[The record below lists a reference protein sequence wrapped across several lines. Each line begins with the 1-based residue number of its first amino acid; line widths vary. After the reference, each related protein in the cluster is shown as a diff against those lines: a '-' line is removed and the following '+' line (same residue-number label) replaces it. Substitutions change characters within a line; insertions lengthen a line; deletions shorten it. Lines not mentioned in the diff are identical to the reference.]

1 MKKIVSVILAL
12 TLCLGTAISLTSCKK
27 NKTDFTVGIVQLA
40 PHVALDAATKG
51 FKDALVEELE
61 KAGKTV
67 EFKEKNAGGEISA
80 CPGIVGSFVSNRV
93 DLILANATPALQAA
107 VKATKSIPILG
118 TSVTEYGVALGIKN
132 FSGTVG
138 SNVSGTSDLAP
149 LETQAQM
156 MIDTLSLTEGDR
168 VGLLFCSAEPN
179 SEYQVKVV
187 ESYLTSKN
195 ITTERYAFSDSND
208 LSIVAGK
215 AANAGLSA
223 IYVPTDNTAAD
234 NASQIKNLTLP
245 NEERGGVPV
254 FTGEEG
260 ICAGCGY
267 ATLSIDYY
275 SLGRKT
281 GEMAAKILLGQAHI
295 EDMAIEYDAA
305 PTKKYNPE
313 ICQALGINT
322 ADLEKLGYVAI
333 GQ

>member
-12 TLCLGTAISLTSCKK
+12 TLCLGAAISLTSCKK
-27 NKTDFTVGIVQLA
+27 QKVDFTVGIVQLA

-118 TSVTEYGVALGIKN
+118 TSVTEYGVALGIDN

-138 SNVSGTSDLAP
+138 GNVSGTSDLAP

-156 MIDTLSLTEGDR
+156 MIETLGLTVGDR
-168 VGLLFCSAEPN
+168 VGLLFCSAEDN
-179 SEYQVKVV
+179 SHYQVNVV
-187 ESYLTSKN
+187 EKYLQAKG
-195 ITTERYAFSDSND
+195 ITTERYSFSDSND
-208 LSIVAGK
+208 VTTVATN

-234 NASQIKNLTLP
+234 NASVIKNATLAK
-245 NEERGGVPV
+245 GVPV

-313 ICQALGINT
+313 ICQALGIDT
-322 ADLEKLGYVAI
+322 AALEKLGYVAI
-333 GQ
+333 RQ

>member
-12 TLCLGTAISLTSCKK
+12 TLCLGAAISLTSCKK
-27 NKTDFTVGIVQLA
+27 QKVDFTVGIIQLA

-51 FKDALVEELE
+51 FKDALVEELG
-61 KAGKTV
+61 KAGKAV

-118 TSVTEYGVALGIKN
+118 TSVTEYGVALGIEN
-132 FSGTVG
+132 FGGTVG
-138 SNVSGTSDLAP
+138 GNVSGTSDLAP

-156 MIDTLSLTEGDR
+156 MIDTLRLTEDDR
-168 VGLLFCSAEPN
+168 VGILFCSAEDN
-179 SEYQVKVV
+179 SHYQVNVV
-187 ESYLTSKN
+187 EKYLQAKG
-195 ITTERYAFSDSND
+195 ITTERYSFSDSND
-208 LSIVAGK
+208 ITTVATN

-234 NASQIKNLTLP
+234 NTSVIKNATLAK
-245 NEERGGVPV
+245 GVPV
-254 FTGEEG
+254 FAGEEG

-313 ICQALGINT
+313 ICQALGIDT
-322 ADLEKLGYVAI
+322 AALEALGYVAI

>member
-1 MKKIVSVILAL
+1 MKKIVSLILAL
-12 TLCLGTAISLTSCKK
+12 TLCLGAAISLTSCKK

-51 FKDALVEELE
+51 FKDALTEELE

-80 CPGIVGSFVSNRV
+80 CPGIVGSFVSNHV

-118 TSVTEYGVALGIKN
+118 TSVTEYGVALGIEN

-138 SNVSGTSDLAP
+138 GNVSGTSDLAP

-156 MIDTLSLTEGDR
+156 MIDTLSLTAGDR
-168 VGLLFCSAEPN
+168 VGLLFCSAEDN
-179 SEYQVKVV
+179 SHYQVNVV
-187 ESYLTSKN
+187 KNYLDAKGIIVEIYS
-195 ITTERYAFSDSND
+195 FSDSND
-208 LSIVAGK
+208 VTTVATN

-234 NASQIKNLTLP
+234 NASVIKNATLAK
-245 NEERGGVPV
+245 GVPV

-313 ICQALGINT
+313 ICQALGINI
-322 ADLEKLGYVAI
+322 ADLEALGYVAI

>member
-12 TLCLGTAISLTSCKK
+12 TLCLGAAISLTSCKK
-27 NKTDFTVGIVQLA
+27 QKVDFTVGIVQLA

-118 TSVTEYGVALGIKN
+118 TSVTEYGVALGIEN

-138 SNVSGTSDLAP
+138 GNVSGTSDLAP

-156 MIDTLSLTEGDR
+156 MIDTLSLTAGDR
-168 VGLLFCSAEPN
+168 VGLLFCSAEDN
-179 SEYQVKVV
+179 SHYQVNVV
-187 ESYLTSKN
+187 EKYLQAN
-195 ITTERYAFSDSND
+195 GITTERYSFSDSND
-208 LSIVAGK
+208 VTTVATN

-234 NASQIKNLTLP
+234 NASVIKNATLAK
-245 NEERGGVPV
+245 GVPV

-313 ICQALGINT
+313 ICQALGIDT
-322 ADLEKLGYVAI
+322 AALEKLGYVAI